1 MPQPLRQMMDNLN
14 KPHFFL
20 PAVGAATGA
29 LGAVAFVGAATG
41 AVALPDG
48 ALGAVAFVGAATGA
62 VALPD
67 GALGA
72 VALVGAATGAVA
84 LPDGALGA
92 VGTLGAVGGC
102 PLVVAKN
109 NRADAMVRR
118 NFMLQRIIVLKNLL
132 RSLYNSWKVGLCCLR
147 SELFA

>member
-1 MPQPLRQMMDNLN
+1 MMDNLN
-14 KPHFFL
+14 TPHFFL
-20 PAVGAATGA
+20 PAVGAATGALGA

-72 VALVGAATGAVA
+72 VALVGAATGAV
-84 LPDGALGA
+84 
-92 VGTLGAVGGC
+92 GTLGAVGGC

-132 RSLYNSWKVGLCCLR
+132 RSLYSSWNVGLCCLR